1 MKVQLSKQLLD
12 AIIAAYN
19 KENDPIKASDID
31 TLVLGVPFIKVNDTL
46 IEWSIVNLSMQQYNN
61 KYPLNMKKL
70 ANIDD
75 LELELWL
82 RQRNSGSIYWKT
94 GSDKEISIKDIPNV
108 HLVNIINMLHKEE
121 DLFEEELENTNLTT
135 LNA

>member
-1 MKVQLSKQLLD
+1 MK
-12 AIIAAYN
+12 
-19 KENDPIKASDID
+19 E
-31 TLVLGVPFIKVNDTL
+31 
-46 IEWSIVNLSMQQYNN
+46 
-61 KYPLNMKKL
+61 L

-94 GSDKEISIKDIPNV
+94 RSDKEISIKDIPNA
-108 HLVNIINMLHKEE
+108 HLVNIINMLHKEK

>member
-1 MKVQLSKQLLD
+1 
-12 AIIAAYN
+12 
-19 KENDPIKASDID
+19 
-31 TLVLGVPFIKVNDTL
+31 
-46 IEWSIVNLSMQQYNN
+46 
-61 KYPLNMKKL
+61 MKKL

-94 GSDKEISIKDIPNV
+94 RSDKEISIKDISNA